1 MDSERFGRALGFG
14 ARAAA
19 KTLVT
24 AMDAASAPN
33 PKAKQPAKT
42 SGTTQAAA
50 TKPAAAVP
58 TTATSTASRAASAPL
73 ANGQLADQVTRAATQ
88 VFQASQQVNQQK
100 RQLQQ
105 SVLSPVK
112 RLSGVLWL
120 EFTGF
125 FFGLFAV
132 SAASAVWKLRDAL
145 HETPQNHDAHVKL
158 LMAAGMS
165 ILFAYFCVS
174 SFVRAKKRERAR

>member
-24 AMDAASAPN
+24 AIDAASAPN
-33 PKAKQPAKT
+33 PSKGREAAAKTAAGQPASTARSATVK
-42 SGTTQAAA
+42 AASA
-50 TKPAAAVP
+50 SAAVP
-58 TTATSTASRAASAPL
+58 KPERVTE
-73 ANGQLADQVTRAATQ
+73 QVTRAAAQ
-88 VFQASQQVNQQK
+88 VMQVSQGLNQQGK
-100 RQLQQ
+100 QLQQ
-105 SVLSPVK
+105 SVLTPVK

-132 SAASAVWKLRDAL
+132 SAASAAWKLRDAL
-145 HETPQNHDAHVKL
+145 HETPQNHDAHVKFL
-158 LMAAGMS
+158 VAIAISG
-165 ILFAYFCVS
+165 LFAYFCVS
-174 SFVRAKKRERAR
+174 SFLRAKKRERAR

>member
-1 MDSERFGRALGFG
+1 MVEQVS
-14 ARAAA
+14 RAAA
-19 KTLVT
+19 QV
-24 AMDAASAPN
+24 M
-33 PKAKQPAKT
+33 QT
-42 SGTTQAAA
+42 SQG
-50 TKPAAAVP
+50 
-58 TTATSTASRAASAPL
+58 L
-73 ANGQLADQVTRAATQ
+73 
-88 VFQASQQVNQQK
+88 NQQGK
-100 RQLQQ
+100 QLQQ

-145 HETPQNHDAHVKL
+145 HETVQNHDAHVKL
-158 LMAAGMS
+158 LVAAATS
-165 ILFAYFCVS
+165 VLFAYFCVS